1 MFAQSPRT
9 IGTGA
14 RSQTLDIKT
23 ANALHAL
30 DCADDLPE
38 ARVQLIG
45 LPTPAETAG
54 DLTDRQQAVGASLPA
69 SGGQQRFIPSGV

>member
-14 RSQTLDIKT
+14 GSQTLDIKT

-30 DCADDLPE
+30 ETRTDDLD
-38 ARVQLIG
+38 ATVQLIG
-45 LPTPAETAG
+45 PKTPADKAS
-54 DLTDRQQAVGASLPA
+54 DLTDRVQAVGASLPA

>member
-1 MFAQSPRT
+1 MFAQSPHT

-30 DCADDLPE
+30 DCADNLE
-38 ARVQLIG
+38 ATVQLIG
-45 LPTPAETAG
+45 LPTPADKAS
-54 DLTDRQQAVGASLPA
+54 DLTDRVQAVGAFLPA
-69 SGGQQRFIPSGV
+69 SGSQQRFIPSGV

>member
-30 DCADDLPE
+30 DSADNPE
-38 ARVQLIG
+38 ARIQIIG
-45 LPTPAETAG
+45 LPTPADTAR
-54 DLTDRQQAVGASLPA
+54 DLTDRQKAMGAFLPA